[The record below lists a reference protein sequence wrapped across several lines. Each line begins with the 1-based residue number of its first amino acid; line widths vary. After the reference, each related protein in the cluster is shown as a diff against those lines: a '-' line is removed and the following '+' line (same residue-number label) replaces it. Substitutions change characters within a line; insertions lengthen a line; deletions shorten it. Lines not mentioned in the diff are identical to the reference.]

1 MIQLPAIGPMVIPE
15 YREAIMNDMYNV
27 LTNHMISNGAEV
39 RTISKY
45 GTHRSRGFVA
55 SDM

>member
-27 LTNHMISNGAEV
+27 LTNHMVSNGAEV